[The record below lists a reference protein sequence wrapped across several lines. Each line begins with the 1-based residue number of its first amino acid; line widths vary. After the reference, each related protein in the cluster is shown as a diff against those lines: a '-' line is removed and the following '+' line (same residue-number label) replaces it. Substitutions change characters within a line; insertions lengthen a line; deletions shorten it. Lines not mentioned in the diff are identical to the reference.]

1 MKEGREG
8 ATEGRTWGKKL
19 ELCYSP
25 WKSTQ
30 LLRAS
35 VVLPVKQEWW
45 KYDFLTD
52 TLIVDLSVPC
62 EVYNMMQSMAFYLA
76 SFAIISPIY
85 AFCAINIHLIK
96 TGQLQKVDP
105 CIVTTFFGLEA
116 LLTFLTQKTNSQFL
130 TAFVCHKLR
139 KLTVCSHDLSP
150 AKSLFKQ
157 GSLF

>member
-1 MKEGREG
+1 MFISPHIVGAKWYFAEKSLLRMVHNGPVAMGWIVKKKKKKGYRNQNQEIRKPSMKEGREG
-8 ATEGRTWGKKL
+8 ATEGRTWGKEL

-52 TLIVDLSVPC
+52 TWIVDLSVPC

-96 TGQLQKVDP
+96 TVD
-105 CIVTTFFGLEA
+105 
-116 LLTFLTQKTNSQFL
+116 S
-130 TAFVCHKLR
+130 
-139 KLTVCSHDLSP
+139 
-150 AKSLFKQ
+150 FKR
-157 GSLF
+157 

>member
-1 MKEGREG
+1 MFISPHIVGAKWYFAEKSLLRMVHNGSVAMGWIVKKKKKLQKSEPGNKEAQHERRKRGSNRG
-8 ATEGRTWGKKL
+8 KNLGKKL

-35 VVLPVKQEWW
+35 VIPPVKQGWW

-96 TGQLQKVDP
+96 TVD
-105 CIVTTFFGLEA
+105 
-116 LLTFLTQKTNSQFL
+116 S
-130 TAFVCHKLR
+130 
-139 KLTVCSHDLSP
+139 
-150 AKSLFKQ
+150 FKR
-157 GSLF
+157 